1 MGLGLLAIV
10 SCEVD
15 DVGFGDELDEIVD
28 VEDRTTVVD
37 DAITGFDCSLFKN
50 YPAPPPWE
58 GPGPHCEK
66 NNPTP
71 PNPGCAPG
79 TEGVCTIPPS
89 GWPGPYNIYR
99 DNCHHAA
106 SCGVESGEEVCE
118 DTTGILSC
126 NHDITDGPTGHTI
139 NYTVYPA
146 PAPNEGKWVICLS
159 EPQHANPNNS
169 KCCWVQDDK
178 TPDTKDGEPGH
189 ACYEHH
195 CHPQADDEGG
205 AVLPVGECW
214 PEVEDIFGCGD
225 TWGKEALECCQKHAT
240 YWDKSL
246 KKWCSKKGYE
256 QQLEHRCDIYADC
269 VDKSG
274 GTLPEPPADD
284 DDDDDD
290 DDDVVDTET
299 EGDTEGGDCTCDTA
313 DNHETYEAQR
323 MTCDESTCQWY
334 NNGANCFCTWTGSG
348 STSTSGSDSSGD
360 YGGSDD
366 YGGGDYGGTGGLGG
380 F

>member
-1 MGLGLLAIV
+1 MTSVKTPLLGITLGVLTIV
-10 SCEVD
+10 ACQVE
-15 DVGFGDELDEIVD
+15 DVGFEDE
-28 VEDRTTVVD
+28 VEDLVDIEQRTTVVD
-37 DAITGFDCSLFKN
+37 EPITGFDCSLFQN
-50 YPAPPPWE
+50 YPDPPPWE
-58 GPGPHCEK
+58 GAGPHCEK

-71 PNPGCAPG
+71 PNPGCAEG
-79 TEGVCTIPPS
+79 TEDVCEIPPS

-126 NHDITDGPTGHTI
+126 NHEITDGPTGHTI

-146 PAPNEGKWVICLS
+146 PAPNQGKFVICLS
-159 EPQHANPNNS
+159 EPQHTDPNAS
-169 KCCWVQDDK
+169 KCCWIQDDK
-178 TPDTKDGEPGH
+178 TPDTKDGDPGH

-205 AVLPVGECW
+205 TVLPVGECW
-214 PEVEDIFGCGD
+214 PVVEDIFGCGD
-225 TWGKEALECCQKHAT
+225 TWGPGSQECCAKHAT
-240 YWDKSL
+240 YWDNSL

-274 GTLPEPPADD
+274 GTLPEPPDEEETD
-284 DDDDDD
+284 TEGEPEPETE
-290 DDDVVDTET
+290 TET
-299 EGDTEGGDCTCDTA
+299 EGDSDGGDCTCDTA
-313 DNHETYEAQR
+313 DNHETYEAQG

-334 NNGANCFCTWTGSG
+334 NNGANCFCTWTGTG
-348 STSTSGSDSSGD
+348 SST
-360 YGGSDD
+360 
-366 YGGGDYGGTGGLGG
+366 GGDDGTTGYEPMGGTGGY
-380 F
+380 